1 MSDSVIVVGITLA
14 YLVMVLVVGL
24 RARGQASSSLE
35 GYVAGGRHVGVVIL
49 FFILGAEIFS
59 AFAFL
64 GTPGWAYQH
73 GAPAFYILA
82 YLSLVPIT
90 IWALG
95 PRVAKLGR
103 ERGYLTQGDM
113 IADHYRSKPLGMLA
127 GIIGVVALVPYL
139 TIQIAGA
146 GLLFQAATD
155 GAVPFWLGGLLAFV
169 VVAAYVYCSGL
180 SGIGWTNLLQGIMM
194 IAIAWFLGLAISE
207 RLYGGVAE
215 MFAELQQSAPEY
227 LTMPGATGMHWGY
240 FSTAVLVSA
249 FGGAMWP
256 HLFMK
261 FYSADSGKTLRKV
274 SVFYPLYAYLLVPLL
289 FIGFAGILAFAEA
302 PLERTDTVLL
312 RMVMDVGNF
321 SPWVIGLMLSGAL
334 AAAMS
339 TGANLAHT
347 AAIVLVRDV
356 MGPTV
361 MKGASETTTVSA
373 TRWSVLG
380 LSLAAYGIALLNP
393 GSLVMILLTA
403 YGVIIQLF
411 PMVIGALFL
420 PQLRR
425 TSVMAGALVG
435 SLAFLLM
442 EFVWSSPLGWH
453 AGVWAMLLNVAVM
466 AAWQCLGHVSRN
478 GHPLPDTANH

>member
-14 YLVMVLVVGL
+14 YLAMVLVVGL
-24 RARGQASSSLE
+24 RARGQSSSSLE

-64 GTPGWAYQH
+64 GTPGWAYQQ

-95 PRVAKLGR
+95 PRVARLGR

-155 GAVPFWLGGLLAFV
+155 GLVPFWLGGLLAFV
-169 VVAAYVYCSGL
+169 VVAAYVFCSGL
-180 SGIGWTNLLQGIMM
+180 SGIGWTNLVQGIMM
-194 IAIAWFLGLAISE
+194 IFIAWFLGLAVSD
-207 RLYGGVAE
+207 RLYGGVGE
-215 MFAELQQSAPEY
+215 MFAQLQQAAPDY
-227 LTMPGATGMHWGY
+227 LTMPGANDMSWGY

-261 FYSADSGKTLRKV
+261 FYSADSGRTLRKV

-289 FIGFAGILAFAEA
+289 LIGFAGILAFADA
-302 PLERTDTVLL
+302 PLERPDTVLL
-312 RMVMDVGNF
+312 KMVLEVADF

-356 MGPTV
+356 LGPTV
-361 MKGASETTTVSA
+361 MKRASEQTTVRA

-380 LSLAAYGIALLNP
+380 LSLAAYGLALLNP

-403 YGVIIQLF
+403 YGLIVQLF
-411 PMVIGALFL
+411 PMVLGALFL
-420 PQLRR
+420 PRLRR
-425 TSVMAGALVG
+425 ASVMFGALVG
-435 SLAFLLM
+435 SVAYLLM
-442 EFVWSSPLGWH
+442 DVVWTSPLGWH
-453 AGVWAMLLNVAVM
+453 AGVWAMLLNVLVVIACQTFIQP
-466 AAWQCLGHVSRN
+466 ADRDVSLAGR
-478 GHPLPDTANH
+478 P